1 MRSVYKKTMKHNREV
16 NVMKGFIEVMNRI
29 REICSEHEN
38 CYGCPLL
45 DTDHVKEVS
54 CIISHIP
61 ENNDPLE
68 IMRRLQEY
76 DK

>member
-1 MRSVYKKTMKHNREV
+1 
-16 NVMKGFIEVMNRI
+16 MKGFIEVMNRI
-29 REICSEHEN
+29 REICGEHEN

-68 IMRRLQEY
+68 IMRRLHEY